1 MNRKALS
8 FKQKFKETTRKVH
21 HGFAFTEE
29 QKIRCL
35 DLRDRNN
42 LSCQFISQEKGDI
55 LAQLIFEL
63 TFWMQAPLWGFFNP
77 KNLEELEKEARK
89 CKRCQ
94 LHQER
99 TSVVFGDGPPSKIV
113 FVGEAP
119 GYWEDQQGKPFVG
132 AAGKFLNSLLE
143 MAGLKREQVYICNTV
158 KCRPPGNRDPLPEEI
173 EACKPFLVGQLSFL
187 KPTLVVALGRISAGE
202 LLGREVG
209 MTAEHGKLVDCTFA
223 GLRFKL
229 FLTFHPAAGLYSGS
243 IKKLLISD
251 FERLREIVRELG

>member
-1 MNRKALS
+1 
-8 FKQKFKETTRKVH
+8 
-21 HGFAFTEE
+21 
-29 QKIRCL
+29 
-35 DLRDRNN
+35 
-42 LSCQFISQEKGDI
+42 
-55 LAQLIFEL
+55 
-63 TFWMQAPLWGFFNP
+63 MQAPLWGFFNP

-143 MAGLKREQVYICNTV
+143 MAGLRRGEVYICNTV

-173 EACKPFLVGQLSFL
+173 EACKPFLVGQLSIL

-202 LLGREVG
+202 LLGREVS

-243 IKKLLISD
+243 VKKLLISD
-251 FERLREIVRELG
+251 FERLREIVRGLG